1 MSIDDIGNQAFVV
14 EHGASV
20 FFLPAEPIGRDVE
33 RECTGGNWADL
44 QLRLG
49 ALLRGEMTS
58 FLQARQYLQT
68 ARRYIGAARKSRR
81 HADAGIY
88 QSHLEAARNAHHR
101 ARKCLSYARMCRERA
116 RTLGQEFGGAAR
128 HFS

>member
-1 MSIDDIGNQAFVV
+1 MSINESDNEAFVI

-20 FFLPAEPIGRDVE
+20 FFLPAEPVGRDAV

-68 ARRYIGAARKSRR
+68 ARRYIAAARKSRLL
-81 HADAGIY
+81 ANGVNY
-88 QSHLEAARNAHHR
+88 ETQLEAARNAHRR
-101 ARKCLSYARMCRERA
+101 ARKCLSYARLCRERA
-116 RTLGQEFGGAAR
+116 RTLGGGFGNAVGQP
-128 HFS
+128 S